1 MRCRAAISALRQ
13 HAADVTQRSLQP
25 ELRSFRVR
33 RITGS
38 RAREAPDKRHPSAHE
53 IVELRRLPD
62 AKIRR
67 RGFLITLVSVL
78 VIGIGVGWFAAVQWG
93 PFPTADEQPQVS
105 TVAGAELTPVAQPEV
120 PSSSRLPALMQR
132 DGMYLVGTDVAP
144 GRYVATGTGSA
155 CYYAA
160 VSDLSGSLNAVVT
173 THFGDA
179 WGRRVELDEGEY
191 FETDA
196 CGSWLLESPN

>member
-1 MRCRAAISALRQ
+1 MGNSARAA
-13 HAADVTQRSLQP
+13 
-25 ELRSFRVR
+25 
-33 RITGS
+33 
-38 RAREAPDKRHPSAHE
+38 PDNRDPSAHE

-62 AKIRR
+62 AMIRR
-67 RGFLITLVSVL
+67 RGFLVTVASVL
-78 VIGIGVGWFAAVQWG
+78 VIGIGVGWIAGVRWG
-93 PFPTADEQPQVS
+93 PLPTPNEQPQVS
-105 TVAGAELTPVAQPEV
+105 TVSGAELTPAAQPEV
-120 PSSSRLPALMQR
+120 PSTSRLPALMQR

-160 VSDLSGSLNAVVT
+160 ISDLSGSLNAIVT

-196 CGSWLLESPN
+196 CGSWLLESPR